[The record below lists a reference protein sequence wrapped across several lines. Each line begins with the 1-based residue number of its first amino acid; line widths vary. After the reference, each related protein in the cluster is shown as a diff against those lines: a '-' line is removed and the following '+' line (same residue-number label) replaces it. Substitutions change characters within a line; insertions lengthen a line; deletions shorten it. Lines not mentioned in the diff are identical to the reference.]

1 MQAYQEE
8 YIANLKEIAMLMA
21 YKRSEGQS
29 FQEYWLKQRTE
40 QRQAEQKIKRNME
53 LLDRKS
59 VV

>member
-40 QRQAEQKIKRNME
+40 QQ
-53 LLDRKS
+53 
-59 VV
+59 